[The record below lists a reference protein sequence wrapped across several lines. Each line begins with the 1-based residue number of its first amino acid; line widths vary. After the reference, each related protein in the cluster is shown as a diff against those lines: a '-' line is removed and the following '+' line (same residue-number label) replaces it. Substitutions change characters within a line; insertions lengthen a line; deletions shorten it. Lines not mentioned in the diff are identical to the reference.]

1 MCIYIYI
8 YVSWAGNSIVSSLHQ
23 AMLPPEE
30 FGFRDMASQA
40 VLMVLGLSCHLVNR
54 TRDPIVPKKH
64 NMFLKKNKTNK

>member
-1 MCIYIYI
+1 
-8 YVSWAGNSIVSSLHQ
+8 
-23 AMLPPEE
+23 MLPPEE

-64 NMFLKKNKTNK
+64 YVFPESVWAQGSSNSGGL